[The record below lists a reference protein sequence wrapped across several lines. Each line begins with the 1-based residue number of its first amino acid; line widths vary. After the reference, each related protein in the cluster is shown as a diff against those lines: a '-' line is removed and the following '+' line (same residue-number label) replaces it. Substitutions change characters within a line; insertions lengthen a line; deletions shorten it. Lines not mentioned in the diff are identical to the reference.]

1 MWITSNNNIIR
12 QPEGI
17 RIGDVNH
24 PASIFWCW
32 SKEQLAEV
40 GIKPYTPA
48 NVPAG
53 YRVTGA
59 YTEEID
65 GEVFERFNLEPIPEP
80 IPEPILE
87 PEPAPQEPVND
98 PN

>member
-1 MWITSNNNIIR
+1 MWITTENNIIR

-40 GIKPYTPA
+40 GIINDA
-48 NVPAG
+48 N
-53 YRVTGA
+53 
-59 YTEEID
+59 
-65 GEVFERFNLEPIPEP
+65 
-80 IPEPILE
+80 
-87 PEPAPQEPVND
+87 
-98 PN
+98 

>member
-1 MWITSNNNIIR
+1 MWITNENNIIR

-40 GIKPYTPA
+40 GIKPYHPGS
-48 NVPAG
+48 VPSG
-53 YRVTGA
+53 HRVIGA
-59 YTEEID
+59 YNEEID
-65 GEVFERFNLEPIPEP
+65 GEVYERFNTEPLPEP
-80 IPEPILE
+80 EPTLEPEPILE
-87 PEPAPQEPVND
+87 EVVND
-98 PN
+98 SN

>member
-48 NVPAG
+48 SVPAG

-59 YTEEID
+59 YTEEIG
-65 GEVFERFNLEPIPEP
+65 GEVFERFNLEPIPEQ
-80 IPEPILE
+80 
-87 PEPAPQEPVND
+87 EPASQEIVND
-98 PN
+98 IN

>member
-1 MWITSNNNIIR
+1 MWITSENNIIR

-32 SKEQLAEV
+32 SKGQLAEIGV
-40 GIKPYTPA
+40 KPYHLGE
-48 NVPAG
+48 VPSG
-53 YRVTGA
+53 HRVTGA

-65 GEVFERFNLEPIPEP
+65 GEVYERFNTEPLP
-80 IPEPILE
+80 E
-87 PEPAPQEPVND
+87 PEPTPEEPVND
-98 PN
+98 PV

>member
-1 MWITSNNNIIR
+1 MWITSTNNIIN
-12 QPEGI
+12 QPQGI

-32 SKEQLAEV
+32 SKEQLAQA

-48 NVPAG
+48 SVPEG

-65 GEVFERFNLEPIPEP
+65 GEVFERFNLEPMPAQ
-80 IPEPILE
+80 
-87 PEPAPQEPVND
+87 EPAPQEPVND
-98 PN
+98 PI

>member
-1 MWITSNNNIIR
+1 MWITNENNIIR

-48 NVPAG
+48 SVPAG
-53 YRVTGA
+53 YRITGA
-59 YTEEID
+59 YTEEVD
-65 GEVFERFNLEPIPEP
+65 GEPLLFAAVADGWALEDVQVCSWR
-80 IPEPILE
+80 
-87 PEPAPQEPVND
+87 AVCRRSCS
-98 PN
+98 

>member
-1 MWITSNNNIIR
+1 MWITTENNIIR

-48 NVPAG
+48 SVPAG

-59 YTEEID
+59 YTEEVD
-65 GEVFERFNLEPIPEP
+65 GEVFERFNLEPIPA
-80 IPEPILE
+80 PEPELE
-87 PEPAPQEPVND
+87 EPVND
-98 PN
+98 AN

>member
-1 MWITSNNNIIR
+1 MWITSTNNIIR

-32 SKEQLAEV
+32 RKEQLAEI
-40 GIKPYTPA
+40 GIKPYHPG

-53 YRVTGA
+53 ERVTGA
-59 YTEEID
+59 YTEEVD
-65 GEVFERFNLEPIPEP
+65 SEVYERFNTEPIKQPE
-80 IPEPILE
+80 
-87 PEPAPQEPVND
+87 EPVND
-98 PN
+98 LV